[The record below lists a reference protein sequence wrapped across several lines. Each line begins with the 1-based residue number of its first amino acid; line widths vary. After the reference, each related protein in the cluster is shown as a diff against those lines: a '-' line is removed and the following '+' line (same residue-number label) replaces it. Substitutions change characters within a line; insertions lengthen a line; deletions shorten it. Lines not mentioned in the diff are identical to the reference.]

1 MFPNSPERDELKH
14 SLGRVLHHSVVRHGS
29 PVVFGS
35 DNILPLAGF
44 VLTHGVSCWQQH
56 PQAAPVPPP
65 PDRDNPHG
73 PATVPPFRLQ
83 PPNSGAAARKR
94 FPDVRH
100 ELPDNRSRKPHQPSP
115 AKAPAASSAP
125 QAHPRQ
131 VSPCAVPAR
140 WDTGARSISNT
151 QIPEW
156 RDGNGTITCSN
167 SCAVTHATAG
177 TR

>member
-1 MFPNSPERDELKH
+1 MFPNSPEREKLKH
-14 SLGRVLHHSVVRHGS
+14 SLGRVFHHSVVSHGS

-35 DNILPLAGF
+35 DNILPACRVCAHTWCSHSSIPRRLLSLLLRTG
-44 VLTHGVSCWQQH
+44 T
-56 PQAAPVPPP
+56 VPTARPLS
-65 PDRDNPHG
+65 
-73 PATVPPFRLQ
+73 PPFRLQ
-83 PPNSGAAARKR
+83 PPNCGAAARKR

-100 ELPDNRSRKPHQPSP
+100 ELPDNRYHRPPLRALPKPPR
-115 AKAPAASSAP
+115 
-125 QAHPRQ
+125 HPRHSPGQ
-131 VSPCAVPAR
+131 VSLRAVPAR
-140 WDTGARSISNT
+140 WDTGAGSISNT

>member
-1 MFPNSPERDELKH
+1 MFPNSLEREKLKR
-14 SLGRVLHHSVVRHGS
+14 SLGGVLCHSVVSRGS

-35 DNILPLAGF
+35 DNTLLLAGF
-44 VLTHGVSCWQQH
+44 MLTRGVPAAASTGGSCPASPGRGQSPRPDHGS
-56 PQAAPVPPP
+56 
-65 PDRDNPHG
+65 
-73 PATVPPFRLQ
+73 PPFGLQ
-83 PPNSGAAARKR
+83 PPNCGTAARKR

-100 ELPDNRSRKPHQPSP
+100 ELPDNRYHKPHKPSP
-115 AKAPAASSAP
+115 TPSPSASSAP
-125 QAHPRQ
+125 PAQPRQ

-140 WDTGARSISNT
+140 WDTEAGSISNT
-151 QIPEW
+151 QVPEW